1 MLESVQT
8 PRTVV
13 NSQLAEK
20 LPEDAEEQA
29 LQTVG
34 EQSSAETAAEQ
45 AQKTLGGNDLL
56 CGSDWSSVT
65 TDRGTKARA

>member
-1 MLESVQT
+1 VQV
-8 PRTVV
+8 PRTVA
-13 NSQLAEK
+13 NLQLAEK

-56 CGSDWSSVT
+56 CGSDW
-65 TDRGTKARA
+65 